1 VRVCDSVLQER
12 PAAMPKSKHR
22 RKGKNRP
29 RAGLLPASSFDP
41 EVAELFADAEA
52 DEALADPEMAEA
64 LALAEEELAA
74 EIAAADDEDF
84 LDPEDEEAF
93 GADMAPLRQ
102 VVEDQLRANDPPEVA
117 ATLARLVAAGH
128 ARDDA
133 VALIGAALIV
143 ELNEI
148 MRSEREYDA
157 ARYARNLANLPAL
170 PALD

>member
-1 VRVCDSVLQER
+1 
-12 PAAMPKSKHR
+12 MPKSKHR
-22 RKGKNRP
+22 RK
-29 RAGLLPASSFDP
+29 RAKAPSAQPPLAEAPDLPEIESDLELDP
-41 EVAELFADAEA
+41 EFAA
-52 DEALADPEMAEA
+52 ALAR
-64 LALAEEELAA
+64 AEEELAA

>member
-1 VRVCDSVLQER
+1 MRACDSVLQER

-22 RKGKNRP
+22 RKGRNRP
-29 RAGLLPASSFDP
+29 RAGLLPTSSFDP
-41 EVAELFADAEA
+41 ELGVLLADAEA
-52 DEALADPEMAEA
+52 DEAVDDPEMAAA

-74 EIAAADDEDF
+74 EIAAADF
-84 LDPEDEEAF
+84 LDPEEEEAF
-93 GADMAPLRQ
+93 DADMAPLRQ

-133 VALIGAALIV
+133 VALIGAALMI